1 MSDKRASTPS
11 NAAELVSINQF
22 ELLQY
27 IDELRQKIQY
37 LIEKDIAYNNETLA
51 ELMNKKIMTDP
62 MESHK
67 VVKNNISEIQ
77 RLLDIQVGKNLSD
90 FLSVIALLKSNFI
103 NMNPY
108 NVLKR
113 GYAMMLD
120 ENREAISSI
129 DKINL
134 GTYVYS
140 ILSDGEIKVEVI
152 EKNEKK

>member
-1 MSDKRASTPS
+1 
-11 NAAELVSINQF
+11 
-22 ELLQY
+22 
-27 IDELRQKIQY
+27 
-37 LIEKDIAYNNETLA
+37 
-51 ELMNKKIMTDP
+51 

-90 FLSVIALLKSNFI
+90 FLSVIALLKSNFK

-129 DKINL
+129 DEMNL

-140 ILSDGEIKVEVI
+140 ILSDGEIKLEVI

>member
-90 FLSVIALLKSNFI
+90 FLSVIALLKSNFK